1 MSTGKF
7 IISLDFELFW
17 GVSATQTVASYG
29 GNVLG
34 EWHAIPRL
42 LALFRRYQ
50 AKATWA
56 TVGMLMCRDYKQW
69 RAIRPAVLPGYT
81 RANISPYM
89 MERLVKEHA
98 RLFFARPLVEQIM
111 ATPGQELATHTFSH
125 FYCNEPGATPE
136 QFAADLV
143 CARAIAAEMGVV
155 FRSLVFPRNQ
165 VVEKF
170 LSVLPGAGIQVY
182 RGTSNHWLYRNG
194 DAVAGGIAG
203 RLARFADACIP
214 LSGQRTVYAQV
225 HSGLVNLPASLF
237 LYPLGAKLRALAAMR
252 LDRLKRMMTAA
263 AQAGGI
269 FHLWWHPHN
278 FGANTD
284 ENLAQLASV
293 LRHYHFLA
301 DTYGMTNHSMGDFS
315 PGHYPA
321 SLVASQTLFPE
332 CEQGNDDHSMKREAR
347 S

>member
-17 GVSATQTVASYG
+17 GVNATHTLASYG
-29 GNVLG
+29 SNVLG

-42 LALFRRYQ
+42 LALFRRHEVR
-50 AKATWA
+50 ATWA
-56 TVGMLMCRDYKQW
+56 TVGMLMCRHYKQW
-69 RAIRPAVLPGYT
+69 RAIRPTVLPRYT
-81 RANISPYM
+81 RANISPYAM
-89 MERLVKEHA
+89 DGLVKEHA
-98 RLFFARPLVEQIM
+98 KLFFARPLVEQII
-111 ATPGQELATHTFSH
+111 ATPGQELATHTYSH

-143 CARAIAAEMGVV
+143 CARAIAAEMGVG
-155 FRSLVFPRNQ
+155 FRSLVLPRNQ
-165 VVEKF
+165 VVKKF

-182 RGTSNHWLYRNG
+182 RGNSNHWLYRNG

-214 LSGQRTVYAQV
+214 LSGQRTMHVQV

-237 LYPLGAKLRALAAMR
+237 LYPVASKLRALSAMR
-252 LDRLKRMMTAA
+252 LDRLKRTMTSA
-263 AQAGGI
+263 AQAGGL

-278 FGANTD
+278 FGVNTD
-284 ENLAQLASV
+284 ENVAQLESL
-293 LRHYHFLA
+293 LRHYRFLA
-301 DTYGMTNHSMGDFS
+301 DTYGMQSHAMGDFS

-321 SLVASQTLFPE
+321 SLVPSQTLFPE
-332 CEQGNDDHSMKREAR
+332 VEQVNGDQSVKREGR